1 MNRLETYFED
11 VQEGDQAP
19 EWSLAE
25 PLERQHFVRYAGAS
39 GDFNPLH
46 YDDGFATRVGFPSV
60 IAQGMFTAGVLSHYL
75 SDWLG
80 LESIRK
86 YSVRFRDPVFP
97 DNKLTF
103 AGTVSRKYKEG
114 DENLVDCDL
123 EVVTNDGE
131 TVIKGSCTAALP
143 SRG

>member
-11 VQEGDQAP
+11 LEEGDQGP
-19 EWSLAE
+19 EWALAE

-60 IAQGMFTAGVLSHYL
+60 IAQGMFTAGVLSHYV

-80 LESIRK
+80 LENIRK
-86 YSVRFRDPVFP
+86 YSVRFKDPVFP
-97 DNKLTF
+97 DSKLTF
-103 AGTVSRKYKEG
+103 RGAITKKLKEG

-123 EVVTNDGE
+123 TVTTNDGE

>member
-11 VQEGDQAP
+11 LEEGDQGP
-19 EWSLAE
+19 EWALAE

-60 IAQGMFTAGVLSHYL
+60 IAQGMFTAGVLSHYV

-80 LESIRK
+80 LENIRK
-86 YSVRFRDPVFP
+86 YAVRFKDPVFP
-97 DNKLTF
+97 DSKLTF
-103 AGTVSRKYKEG
+103 RGAVTRKLKEG
-114 DENLVDCDL
+114 DENLVECDL
-123 EVVTNDGE
+123 TVTTQEGK
-131 TVIKGSCTAALP
+131 TVLQGSCTAALP

>member
-1 MNRLETYFED
+1 MNRLDTYFED
-11 VQEGDQAP
+11 IEEGDQGP
-19 EWSLAE
+19 EWALAE

-80 LESIRK
+80 LDNIRK

-97 DNKLTF
+97 DSKLTF
-103 AGTVSRKYKEG
+103 RGTVTRKLKEG
-114 DENLVDCDL
+114 DEALVECDL
-123 EVVTNDGE
+123 SVTTQDGK
-131 TVIKGSCTAALP
+131 TVLQGSCTAALP

>member
-1 MNRLETYFED
+1 VNRAETYFED
-11 VQEGDQAP
+11 LQEGDQAP

-25 PLERQHFVRYAGAS
+25 ALERQHFVKYAGAS

-60 IAQGMFTAGVLSHYL
+60 IAQGMFTAGVLSHYI

-80 LESIRK
+80 LDNIRRYK
-86 YSVRFRDPVFP
+86 VQFKSPLFPEKRITFR
-97 DNKLTF
+97 
-103 AGTVSRKYKEG
+103 ATVTKKYKEG

-123 EVVTNDGE
+123 TVTTNDDE
-131 TVIKGSCTAALP
+131 TVITGSCTAALP